1 MGNKMCGIEFKNVS
15 FSFSSKKILDDIS
28 FKIKQGDFVS
38 IVGKNGSGKSVL
50 VQHINGLLLPTS
62 GDVFVD
68 NINTKCKSRIYDI
81 RQKIG
86 FMFQDPDNQIV
97 AGTVE
102 EDIAFGLSNLG
113 IERAIMRQKVDEI
126 LNKLDIYKYRTCDV
140 NKLSGGIKQ
149 KLILAGMLVMN
160 AECFV
165 LDEPTSMLDS
175 ESCQNIMNDLI
186 KLNKEENK
194 TLILITHHLDE
205 AKLANRIFLL
215 ESGKLRENENELVDK
230 YFVTNYD
237 FSSIEDCG
245 KKVINNDV
253 ILETKN
259 LYFRYTKKD
268 PYVIENLNTKILKGE
283 ILEIT
288 GKNGSGKSTF
298 VHILKGILEKTSGQI
313 FFCGKNASRKILN
326 KNVGIVF
333 QIPDNQLF
341 EETVLKDVS
350 FGPRNMGL
358 SKEEATQRAI
368 EALNI
373 VGFNEKFFNYSPFML
388 SGGMKRL
395 VSIASTI
402 AMNPEILIFDE
413 PTACLDFYEN
423 EKFLNLMIKLNRKYY
438 KTIIIINHKNDK
450 EYFSFKS
457 NFVTSTLRF

>member
-1 MGNKMCGIEFKNVS
+1 MCDIEFKNVS
-15 FSFSSKKILDDIS
+15 FSFGSRKILDNIS

-38 IVGKNGSGKSVL
+38 ILGKNGSGKSVL
-50 VQHINGLLLPTS
+50 VQHINGLLLPNS

-68 NINTKCKSRIYDI
+68 NVNTKCKSRIYDI

-113 IERAIMRQKVDEI
+113 VERTIMRRKVDEI
-126 LNKLDIYKYRTCDV
+126 LQKLDIYKYRMCDV

-175 ESCQNIMNDLI
+175 ESCQNIMRDLI

-205 AKLANRIFLL
+205 AKLADRIFLL
-215 ESGKLRENENELVDK
+215 ESGKICENKNELIDR
-230 YFVTNYD
+230 YFVANYD
-237 FSSIEDCG
+237 FSSIENCE

-268 PYVIENLNTKILKGE
+268 PYVIENLNIKIHKGE

-358 SKEEATQRAI
+358 SKEKATQRAI

-423 EKFLNLMIKLNRKYY
+423 EKFLNLIVKLNRKYD
-438 KTIIIINHKNDK
+438 KTIIIIHHKNDK

>member
-1 MGNKMCGIEFKNVS
+1 MCDIEFKNVS
-15 FSFSSKKILDDIS
+15 FSFGNKKILDDIS

-38 IVGKNGSGKSVL
+38 ILGKNGSGKSVL

-62 GDVFVD
+62 GDVFID

-113 IERAIMRQKVDEI
+113 IESAIMRQKVDEI

-140 NKLSGGIKQ
+140 NKLSGGVKQ

-175 ESCQNIMNDLI
+175 ESCQNIMKDLI

-215 ESGKLRENENELVDK
+215 ESGKLYENKNEFVDR

-245 KKVINNDV
+245 KEVINSDV

-259 LYFRYTKKD
+259 LYFRYTKRD
-268 PYVIENLNTKILKGE
+268 PYIIENLNIKICKGE

-326 KNVGIVF
+326 ENVGIVF

-358 SKEEATQRAI
+358 NKEEATQRAI